1 MAKTIKEQY
10 MQERRRI
17 QNFIRRA
24 EKRGYIVP
32 KDLLPKI
39 PKRVTKAS
47 ISRLQKLDAKAIYD
61 KSTYV
66 SRETGEVVSGRKGRA
81 IERTI
86 AAKKGAET
94 RKRKAAA
101 VKASQSEPPFIP
113 RETDIIL
120 ENLREQLETFMP
132 SISATRYQQ
141 EQQVNHRDLLLGALD
156 DAIDELGEDAVA
168 QNIKKHSNELS
179 DLIETALYTAYD
191 NVMKTSL
198 VQFYNIL
205 HGDAMSTETNIE
217 LSTLEEELDLSEIW

>member
-47 ISRLQKLDAKAIYD
+47 IRRLQKLDAKSIYD

-81 IERTI
+81 IERTK

-101 VKASQSEPPFIP
+101 IKAAIP
-113 RETDIIL
+113 READIIL

-141 EQQVNHRDLLLGALD
+141 EQQVNHRDLLMGALD
-156 DAIDELGEDAVA
+156 DAIDELGEDVVA
-168 QNIKKHSNELS
+168 QNIKKHSSELS

-198 VQFYNIL
+198 VEFYNIL
-205 HGDAMSTETNIE
+205 HDDAMSTETNIE
-217 LSTLEEELDLSEIW
+217 LSTLEEELDFSEMW